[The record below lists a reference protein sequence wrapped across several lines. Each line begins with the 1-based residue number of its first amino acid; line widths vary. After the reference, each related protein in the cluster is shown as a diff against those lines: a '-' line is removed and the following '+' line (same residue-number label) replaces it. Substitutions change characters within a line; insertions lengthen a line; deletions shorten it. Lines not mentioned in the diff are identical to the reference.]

1 MSEAVQYLKRY
12 QAWRTGED
20 YRTMDEAG
28 INPSELTAAI
38 NVAIEELE
46 RWQSVSRLQDVA
58 LDKSNERIGELTAE
72 NEYLAREML
81 TPDVFMRLIEWLRE
95 DPIKPAS
102 LAFTSG
108 IARQIAYALEDEV
121 VPLIKSARMV
131 KSQLQP
137 FQSVE
142 SALLATSVARSKLN
156 AMKEEGWRVTGMAV
170 KRGDEYGLITDMGRV
185 LWFDDRDA
193 AHWKANHDAQVA
205 RARVLVDRIDMPFER
220 VNAYNDY
227 AKFKTGYDRYEA
239 VRKLNVPQFAELFKR
254 SLAGERFDD
263 MVDELARV

>member
-20 YRTMDEAG
+20 DRTMDEAG

-102 LAFTSG
+102 LAFTAG
-108 IARQIAYALEDEV
+108 IARQVAYGLEAEV
-121 VPLIKSARMV
+121 VPMIKSARMAKQCV
-131 KSQLQP
+131 V
-137 FQSVE
+137 FHGRRFGM
-142 SALLATSVARSKLN
+142 SAF
-156 AMKEEGWRVTGMAV
+156 
-170 KRGDEYGLITDMGRV
+170 DEITR
-185 LWFDDRDA
+185 DRD
-193 AHWKANHDAQVA
+193 HWKANHDAQVQ
-205 RARVLVDRIDMPFER
+205 RAKVLMDRIDMPFER

-227 AKFKTGYDRYEA
+227 AKFRTGHDRYEA
-239 VRKLNVPQFAELFKR
+239 VRKLNVQQFAELFKR
-254 SLAGERFDD
+254 NLSGERFDD
-263 MVDELARV
+263 MVDAMVKP